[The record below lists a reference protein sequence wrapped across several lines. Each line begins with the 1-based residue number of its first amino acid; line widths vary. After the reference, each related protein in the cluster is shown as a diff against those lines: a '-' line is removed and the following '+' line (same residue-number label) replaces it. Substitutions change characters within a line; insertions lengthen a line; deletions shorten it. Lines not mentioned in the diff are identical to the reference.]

1 MREKAA
7 EGRGLYRPE
16 FEHDACGIGAVVD
29 IQGRA
34 SHETVDDA
42 LKIVEKLEHRAGKD
56 AEGKTGDGV
65 GILTQ
70 IPHAF
75 FARAAAEASIALPG
89 RRDYGVG
96 MFFLPR
102 DGLKRRQAQRQFELV
117 TEKEGMAFLGWREV
131 PVHPEILGQ
140 RARDK
145 MPSIFQAFVARPEET
160 APGLDFDRK
169 LYVARRVFEHL
180 SGDTYVVS
188 LSSRTVVYKGMFLV
202 HQLRAFYPDLQSI
215 NYTSAL
221 AIVHSRFSTNTN
233 PSWERAHPNR
243 LIAHN
248 GEINTIRGNMDRMLA
263 REETMFSP
271 LLATDR
277 DKVLPVVNA
286 SGSDSAMLDNTL
298 EFLMMAGMDLP
309 LAVMACIP
317 EPWRNDRTLSRSRRD
332 LYHYYATLMEPWD
345 GPAAIL
351 FSDGDVVGAVLD
363 RNGLRPARYYL
374 TDDSRLILSSEV
386 GVLDIPPEHIVEKS
400 RLRPGKMLLADLRQG
415 RIIDDQE
422 LKEGYA
428 ARQPYGEWLDTN
440 LLRLADPKPAGG
452 AAQPGGT

>member
-7 EGRGLYRPE
+7 EGRGLYCPE

-169 LYVARRVFEHL
+169 LYVARRVFEI
-180 SGDTYVVS
+180 G
-188 LSSRTVVYKGMFLV
+188 
-202 HQLRAFYPDLQSI
+202 
-215 NYTSAL
+215 
-221 AIVHSRFSTNTN
+221 
-233 PSWERAHPNR
+233 RAH
-243 LIAHN
+243 
-248 GEINTIRGNMDRMLA
+248 
-263 REETMFSP
+263 
-271 LLATDR
+271 
-277 DKVLPVVNA
+277 V
-286 SGSDSAMLDNTL
+286 
-298 EFLMMAGMDLP
+298 
-309 LAVMACIP
+309 
-317 EPWRNDRTLSRSRRD
+317 
-332 LYHYYATLMEPWD
+332 
-345 GPAAIL
+345 
-351 FSDGDVVGAVLD
+351 
-363 RNGLRPARYYL
+363 
-374 TDDSRLILSSEV
+374 
-386 GVLDIPPEHIVEKS
+386 
-400 RLRPGKMLLADLRQG
+400 
-415 RIIDDQE
+415 
-422 LKEGYA
+422 
-428 ARQPYGEWLDTN
+428 
-440 LLRLADPKPAGG
+440 
-452 AAQPGGT
+452 